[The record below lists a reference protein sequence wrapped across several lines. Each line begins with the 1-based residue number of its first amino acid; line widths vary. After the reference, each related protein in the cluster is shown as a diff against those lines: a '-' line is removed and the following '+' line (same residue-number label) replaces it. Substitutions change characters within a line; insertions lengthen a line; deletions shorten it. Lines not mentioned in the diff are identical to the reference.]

1 MLCIVETCV
10 DLPNDVF
17 CDVSAT
23 FCGHSPPPC
32 SPTVGSWCGSLLTD
46 EPCEKRCVFDETCV
60 DNRSGFFLDVFEGS
74 CAKIKSGFRC
84 RFDID
89 DARGRCRKAVYYSI
103 RMSENG
109 KC

>member
-1 MLCIVETCV
+1 MMF
-10 DLPNDVF
+10 F

-46 EPCEKRCVFDETCV
+46 EPCDKRCVFDETCV

-84 RFDID
+84 RFDMMMQGAD
-89 DARGRCRKAVYYSI
+89 VAKRSI
-103 RMSENG
+103 AAYACQKMVSVDCYNA
-109 KC
+109 